1 MEDFQYFSIK
11 LPVVNTHLDNCKVL
25 MGVYT
30 VENMFERVVNSVL
43 SALV

>member
-1 MEDFQYFSIK
+1 MDDFQYFSIK
-11 LPVVNTHLDNCKVL
+11 LHVGNHLNNCKAL

>member
-1 MEDFQYFSIK
+1 MDDYQYFSIK
-11 LPVVNTHLDNCKVL
+11 LHVGSQLDNCKVL